1 MYAVLHILAESLA
14 SDNLWPAV
22 VFLTVLAIMAG
33 LRVMGRR
40 IAEPPRRRVR
50 RVIR

>member
-14 SDNLWPAV
+14 PDNLWPAV
-22 VFLTVLAIMAG
+22 VLLTVLVIMAG
-33 LRVMGRR
+33 LRVMGRH
-40 IAEPPRRRVR
+40 IAERQRRRVR